1 MKKFIDTRTGEA
13 MFFAASTVK
22 RIRLPKYLV
31 EADKLNKPKVE
42 KLFEI
47 PKVEVVEITRDEMVE
62 YLKENGEK
70 VSNNIGLEKLKVRYE
85 SKRQKNGEGV

>member
-13 MFFAASTVK
+13 MFFAASTAK

-85 SKRQKNGEGV
+85 SKRQENGEGV